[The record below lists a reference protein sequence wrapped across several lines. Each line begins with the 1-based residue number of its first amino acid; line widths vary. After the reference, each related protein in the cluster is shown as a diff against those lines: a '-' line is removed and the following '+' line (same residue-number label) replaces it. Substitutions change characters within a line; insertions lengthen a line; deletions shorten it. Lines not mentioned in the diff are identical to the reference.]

1 MKKLLTLA
9 ILGGL
14 LIGTFLSIKKVE
26 YLDSAFDVR
35 IGGVNNYE
43 AERVLKEF
51 KEAEIRK
58 KQDMEINIAINSG
71 GGSVHVGLEF
81 IEEMKSLKE
90 KGFHINCYARN
101 AYSMGFVILQ
111 YCDTRIGSSNS
122 TYMHH
127 LTQVGY
133 GRPERSDRNKQLF
146 KALDF
151 FDKLV
156 LDEIAKKMKVDPKKF
171 FEKIKKDK
179 WWKSKGALKDNIID
193 KIENFSLFVRKVKF
207 KFVPFWRNRWNMKLM
222 QSDVTSR

>member
-43 AERVLKEF
+43 AGRVLKEF

-58 KQDMEINIAINSG
+58 KQDMEI
-71 GGSVHVGLEF
+71 

-133 GRPERSDRNKQLF
+133 GRPERSDQNKQLF

-207 KFVPFWRNRWNMKLM
+207 KFVPFWRN
-222 QSDVTSR
+222 V